1 MSQVLTMKSTE
12 STNICYISERVACT
26 IKGNIKETFLEN
38 NGFAR
43 I

>member
-12 STNICYISERVACT
+12 STNICYINDNVPCT
-26 IKGNIKETFLEN
+26 IKRNMKKTFLEN
-38 NGFAR
+38 NVFAR